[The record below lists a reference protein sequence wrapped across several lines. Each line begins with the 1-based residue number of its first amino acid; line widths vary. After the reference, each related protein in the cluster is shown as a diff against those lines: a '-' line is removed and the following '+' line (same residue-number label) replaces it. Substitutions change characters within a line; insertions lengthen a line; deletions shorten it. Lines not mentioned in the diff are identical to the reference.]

1 MGFSRRLL
9 LVLFRAYTGAVFR
22 IDDAQ
27 LARVP
32 QHGPLILVTNHVN
45 LLELPIIYS
54 HLQPRRVHG
63 LALAARWKNP
73 LLGWGL
79 TACEAI
85 PLERGGINMDAMRKA
100 FEMLELKRI
109 LLIAPEGTRSYHGRL
124 QIGHPGIIP
133 LALKS
138 GAPLLPIGYYGGENY
153 LQNMKRLKRTDF
165 HLAVGKPFRLDARG
179 EAVTR
184 EVRAQMV
191 DEIMYQLASVLPEPY
206 RGKYADMSKKTE
218 QYLVYQETGA

>member
-1 MGFSRRLL
+1 MGFSRQLL

-32 QHGPLILVTNHVN
+32 EHGPLILVTNHVN

-54 HLQPRRVHG
+54 HLQPRRLHG

-73 LLGWGL
+73 VLAWGL
-79 TACEAI
+79 TACESI
-85 PLERGGINMDAMRKA
+85 PLERGGINMDALRKA
-100 FEMLELKRI
+100 FELLQQKHL

-124 QIGHPGIIP
+124 QDGHPGIIP

-153 LQNMKRLKRTDF
+153 LQNMKHLKRTDF
-165 HLAVGKPFRLDARG
+165 HLAVGKPFRLDAHG
-179 EAVTR
+179 EALTHDVRTR
-184 EVRAQMV
+184 MV
-191 DEIMYQLASVLPEPY
+191 DEIMYQLASILPEAY
-206 RGKYADMSKKTE
+206 RGKYTDMTKKTE
-218 QYLVYQETGA
+218 NYLVYKEAAA

>member
-1 MGFSRRLL
+1 MGVSRQLL
-9 LVLFRAYTGAVFR
+9 LVLFRAYTGSVFR

-27 LARVP
+27 LANVP
-32 QHGPLILVTNHVN
+32 AQGPLILITNHVN
-45 LLELPIIYS
+45 LLEMPIIYS
-54 HLQPRRVHG
+54 HLQPRHLHG
-63 LALAARWKNP
+63 LVLAARWNNP
-73 LLGWGL
+73 ILHWGL
-79 TACEAI
+79 NAVEAI
-85 PLERGGINMDAMRKA
+85 PLERGGINMEAMRKA
-100 FEMLELKRI
+100 FDLLKLERI
-109 LLIAPEGTRSYHGRL
+109 LIIAPEGTRSYHGRL
-124 QIGHPGIIP
+124 QDGHPGIIP

-184 EVRAQMV
+184 EMRAQMV

-206 RGKYADMSKKTE
+206 RGKYSDMSKKTE
-218 QYLVYQETGA
+218 QYVAFQEG